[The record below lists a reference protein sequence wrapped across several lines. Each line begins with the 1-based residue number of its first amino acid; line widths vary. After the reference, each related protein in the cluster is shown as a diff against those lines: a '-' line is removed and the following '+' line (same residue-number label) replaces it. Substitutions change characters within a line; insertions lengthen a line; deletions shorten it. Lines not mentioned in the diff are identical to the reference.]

1 MAQKIYIVE
10 DHPVMRQGYATLVE
24 TEMGLEI
31 CGETGAVPEAR
42 QEIPELEPDL
52 AILDLSLQEAS
63 GLELVK
69 DLQEVCPDLPIL
81 VVSVHDEELYAERV
95 LQAGASGYLR
105 KSVPSEKVLSAIQR
119 VLEGGMFFEEELKE
133 QMLFRF
139 HGSNK
144 KTAQPML
151 GDLSD
156 RELEVF
162 EYMGRGLT
170 SSEIAE
176 ELNLSPKTVATYRS
190 RAKEKL
196 GLDSNTELQ
205 RRAVVWL
212 EISDS

>member
-212 EISDS
+212 ELAES

>member
-1 MAQKIYIVE
+1 MAQQLYIVE
-10 DHPVMRQGYATLVE
+10 DHPVMRQGYVALVDA
-24 TEMGLEI
+24 EMGLEI
-31 CGETGAVPEAR
+31 CGQTGSALDAR
-42 QEIPELEPDL
+42 RDIPDMEPDL
-52 AILDLSLQEAS
+52 AIIDLSLQEGS

-69 DLQEVCPDLPIL
+69 DLRDLCPDLPIL

-105 KSVPSEKVLSAIQR
+105 KSVSSKKVVTAIR
-119 VLEGGMFFEEELKE
+119 RILEGGMFFEEELKD

-139 HGSNK
+139 RGGK
-144 KTAQPML
+144 TRTAQPML

-162 EYMGRGLT
+162 EYLGKGLT
-170 SSEIAE
+170 STEIAE
-176 ELNLSPKTVATYRS
+176 ELNLSPKTIDTYRS

-196 GLDSNTELQ
+196 GLDSNAALR

-212 EISDS
+212 ELSDA

>member
-1 MAQKIYIVE
+1 MAHQVYIVE
-10 DHPVMRQGYATLVE
+10 DHPVMRQGYAALVE
-24 TEMGLEI
+24 AEMGLEI
-31 CGETGAVPEAR
+31 CGETGAAPEAR
-42 QEIPELEPDL
+42 QEIPNTEPDL
-52 AILDLSLQEAS
+52 AIIDLSLQEGS

-69 DLQEVCPDLPIL
+69 DLQDLCPDLPIL

-105 KSVPSEKVLSAIQR
+105 KSVPAETVVTAIHR
-119 VLEGGMFFEEELKE
+119 ILEGGIFFEEKIKE

-139 HGSNK
+139 HGGDA

-151 GDLSD
+151 EDLSD

-162 EYMGRGLT
+162 EYLGRGLT
-170 SSEIAE
+170 SNEIAE
-176 ELNLSPKTVATYRS
+176 ELNLSPKTIDTYRS

-196 GLDSNTELQ
+196 GLSSNAALR

-212 EISDS
+212 ELSEA

>member
-52 AILDLSLQEAS
+52 AILDLSLQEGS

-176 ELNLSPKTVATYRS
+176 ELNLNPKTVATYRS

-196 GLDSNTELQ
+196 GLDSKTELQ

>member
-1 MAQKIYIVE
+1 MAHQIYIVE
-10 DHPVMRQGYATLVE
+10 DHPVMRQGYAALVE
-24 TEMGLEI
+24 AEMGLEI
-31 CGETGAVPEAR
+31 CGQTGSASEAH
-42 QEIPELEPDL
+42 QEIPDAEPDL
-52 AILDLSLQEAS
+52 AIVDLSLQEGS

-69 DLQEVCPDLPIL
+69 DLQDLCPDLSIL

-105 KSVPSEKVLSAIQR
+105 KSVPADKVATAIHR
-119 VLEGGMFFEEELKE
+119 ILEGGMFFEEELKE

-139 HGSNK
+139 HGSDK

-151 GDLSD
+151 ADLSD

-176 ELNLSPKTVATYRS
+176 ELNLSPKTIDTYRS

-196 GLDSNTELQ
+196 GLDSNAALR
-205 RRAVVWL
+205 RRAVVWMEL
-212 EISDS
+212 SDA

>member
-42 QEIPELEPDL
+42 QEIPKLEPDL
-52 AILDLSLQEAS
+52 AILDLSLQEGS

-176 ELNLSPKTVATYRS
+176 ELNLNPKTVATYRS